1 MGDRGDAAS
10 ADEIRIAAEKQPKWL
25 VLIWVF
31 VGLSTTAQLVD
42 LVSNGRPWHAYIWP
56 GVIVALFVWNL
67 VLLRRPPQIVV
78 NADGLKAPMK
88 KRIPWS
94 DVEAVQQQS
103 VYEYMVVLLMKD
115 GTRTETRVPREY
127 TDDVARIGGLP
138 LVPRPSVLKK

>member
-1 MGDRGDAAS
+1 MGDIADAAS
-10 ADEIRIAAEKQPKWL
+10 ADEIRLAAEKQPKWL

-31 VGLSTTAQLVD
+31 VGLSTTAQLVH

-56 GVIVALFVWNL
+56 GVIVALFMWNL

-78 NADGLKAPMK
+78 NAAGVKAPMK

-115 GTRTETRVPREY
+115 GTRTETRIPREY
-127 TDDVARIGGLP
+127 TDDVARISGLP
-138 LVPRPSVLKK
+138 VVPRPSVIKK